1 MIRLCRSLAALALAL
16 AAACAPLPPEPTYP
30 EITFRNQP
38 QFRFDAAEVELV
50 KAYKSPLKA
59 PNVEH
64 ESPLL
69 PAAVLRRWIADRVV
83 AAGAERRVKATIEDA
98 SITETLL
105 PINQDFE
112 ASFTTEQAA
121 RLDASL
127 ALRIELL
134 DARGFQLAMVRAK
147 SARARSLPEDATL
160 RERDEV
166 MFQLTEDLAN
176 DIDAIMSERI
186 PDQFAAYLI
195 R

>member
-1 MIRLCRSLAALALAL
+1 MIRLRRPLLALALAL
-16 AAACAPLPPEPTYP
+16 GACAPLPPEPTYP
-30 EITFRNQP
+30 EITFRAEP
-38 QFRFDAAEVELV
+38 PFEFDAAEVEV
-50 KAYKSPLKA
+50 VDAYRSPLKA

-69 PAAVLRRWIADRVV
+69 PAAALKRWIADRIA
-83 AAGAERRVKATIEDA
+83 AAGTGRRVRVTIEDA

-105 PINQDFE
+105 PINQDLK

-121 RLDASL
+121 RLEGSV
-127 ALRIELL
+127 ALEVEVL
-134 DARGFQLAMVRAK
+134 DAEGSQLAMVRAK
-147 SARARSLPEDATL
+147 SARTRGLPEDATL

-176 DIDAIMSERI
+176 DIDQIMSERI
-186 PDQFAAYLI
+186 PAQFAAYLI

>member
-1 MIRLCRSLAALALAL
+1 MIRPCRPLVAFALVL

-30 EITFRNQP
+30 EITFRSAP
-38 QFRFDAAEVELV
+38 PYLFDAAEVEV
-50 KAYKSPLKA
+50 VEAYRSPLAA
-59 PNVEH
+59 PHVEH

-69 PAAVLRRWIADRVV
+69 PAAVLKRWIADRV
-83 AAGAERRVKATIEDA
+83 AAGGTERRVRVTIEDA

-105 PINQDFE
+105 PINQDFA

-121 RLDASL
+121 RLDASV
-127 ALRIELL
+127 ALQIELL

-166 MFQLTEDLAN
+166 LFQLTEDLAN
-176 DIDAIMSERI
+176 DIDQIMSERI
-186 PDQFAAYLI
+186 PDQFAAHLI